1 LTVFDVRELPT
12 HGGSLRVFARRTDGA
27 AGKAREAE
35 HPRVAEL
42 LAHENHAGMSNAA
55 FYRAFQAECLR
66 IKNDLLSFLIAAKA
80 RGQTVAAYG
89 AAAKGNTLLNFAGI
103 RGDLLRFVVDKNPA
117 KQGKFLPGSR
127 IPIVEEDRLT
137 EDRPDYVLI
146 LPWNLLNEV
155 KTQLAYVKAW
165 NAKFVVAVPG
175 LEFS

>member
-1 LTVFDVRELPT
+1 
-12 HGGSLRVFARRTDGA
+12 
-27 AGKAREAE
+27 
-35 HPRVAEL
+35 
-42 LAHENHAGMSNAA
+42 
-55 FYRAFQAECLR
+55 
-66 IKNDLLSFLIAAKA
+66 
-80 RGQTVAAYG
+80 YG

-165 NAKFVVAVPG
+165 NAKFIVAVPG